1 MRRDRV
7 SLIKKYFSLSLSGV
21 IRASRKFHGIR
32 GNVRDTSRAIW
43 TRRGSGGSNLD
54 ENVRV
59 DALDSFI
66 LFYRREKRCLR
77 TKIRGI
83 TFSFGT
89 RVQEVAKMSDAVD
102 TVSDE
107 DGYFLSH
114 VKR

>member
-1 MRRDRV
+1 M
-7 SLIKKYFSLSLSGV
+7 FV
-21 IRASRKFHGIR
+21 IRLARYGPVV
-32 GNVRDTSRAIW
+32 GA
-43 TRRGSGGSNLD
+43 GSNLD
-54 ENVRV
+54 ENARE

-102 TVSDE
+102 TVSD
-107 DGYFLSH
+107 GMAISSLT
-114 VKR
+114 